1 MILHLKELMKAKGV
15 SSIVLAENVGVSKAT
30 VSYWLNGKVF
40 PSPETLEKIAQAL
53 NVPVWQLFASTEE
66 VACPANDDFVAF
78 VRNAG
83 HNFTFTDKREFREF
97 VDRII

>member
-30 VSYWLNGKVF
+30 VSYWLNGKAF

-97 VDRII
+97 VDRMI